1 MDQKNEEVAAKG
13 TLNED
18 RILCEIVCDSG
29 ILGDFGDDNRA
40 VVVVVVTKRCLF
52 CVCVCVSICG
62 LDQRNEEVAATGT
75 LNEDRILC
83 EIVCEVVGFFW
94 DDDRA
99 S

>member
-1 MDQKNEEVAAKG
+1 M
-13 TLNED
+13 
-18 RILCEIVCDSG
+18 
-29 ILGDFGDDNRA
+29 
-40 VVVVVVTKRCLF
+40 
-52 CVCVCVSICG
+52 SICG